1 MATKA
6 YRERFGDDGVGPKRR
21 GATIGLAKGSSS
33 PSPEGYLGAAQAEPA
48 LQTFASASG
57 PSSSPPP
64 WAEAFGSKKKTG
76 ADAKTEARDE
86 KRADLALVRSPLPQA
101 VKEHIVEKLAQFQS
115 HRQVIASVSANYGIS
130 LHGLTLQNYDPQHR
144 NCRLGKR
151 LRLLYDETRKAWVEG
166 VKEVAISHQAQRLRL
181 IDRVVEKA
189 TSSKDYAAALKGLE
203 LAAKEMGGVL
213 EGKSIVEH
221 RGGVTHIHANIE
233 DARREV
239 AMRLA
244 QVVDGGLLIPAPS
257 SPTHTDDE
265 DAVQGGHDT

>member
-1 MATKA
+1 
-6 YRERFGDDGVGPKRR
+6 V
-21 GATIGLAKGSSS
+21 
-33 PSPEGYLGAAQAEPA
+33 
-48 LQTFASASG
+48 
-57 PSSSPPP
+57 
-64 WAEAFGSKKKTG
+64 
-76 ADAKTEARDE
+76 
-86 KRADLALVRSPLPQA
+86 A
-101 VKEHIVEKLAQFQS
+101 VKEFIVEKLAQFQS
-115 HRQVIASVSANYGIS
+115 HKQVVAAVEAQFGIT
-130 LHGLTLQNYDPQHR
+130 LHGLTIIKYDPQHR
-144 NCRLGKR
+144 HCALGKR
-151 LRLLYDETRKAWVEG
+151 LRTLYDETRKAWVEG

-189 TSSKDYAAALKGLE
+189 TTSKDYAAALKGLE

-244 QVVDGGLLIPAPS
+244 QVVDGGLLLPS
-257 SPTHTDDE
+257 PDTPTHTDNE